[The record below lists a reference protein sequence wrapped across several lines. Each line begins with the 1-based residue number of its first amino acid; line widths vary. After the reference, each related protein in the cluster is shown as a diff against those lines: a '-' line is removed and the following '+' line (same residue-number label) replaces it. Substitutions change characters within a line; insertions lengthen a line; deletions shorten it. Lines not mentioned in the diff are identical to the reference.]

1 MRKVNQSSDI
11 IFCFMYFVWIF
22 TGFKNYLGSGFFDAL
37 KMFMIKTFFR
47 NVFLLL
53 FLVKQRKQ
61 QRIIWLPFPSHCW
74 CDSKY
79 SLLEKNDYFSVQRL
93 LCSITF
99 LICLFNIVRF
109 DCTSKYWYHKRLIK
123 KTIFISIHQLFR

>member
-22 TGFKNYLGSGFFDAL
+22 TGFKNYLGSGFFNAL

-53 FLVKQRKQ
+53 FLVKQRKH
-61 QRIIWLPFPSHCW
+61 QRIIWL
-74 CDSKY
+74 Y
-79 SLLEKNDYFSVQRL
+79 
-93 LCSITF
+93 
-99 LICLFNIVRF
+99 LF
-109 DCTSKYWYHKRLIK
+109 RLIVGVILNIPCLK
-123 KTIFISIHQLFR
+123 KMTSPFKDFYVA